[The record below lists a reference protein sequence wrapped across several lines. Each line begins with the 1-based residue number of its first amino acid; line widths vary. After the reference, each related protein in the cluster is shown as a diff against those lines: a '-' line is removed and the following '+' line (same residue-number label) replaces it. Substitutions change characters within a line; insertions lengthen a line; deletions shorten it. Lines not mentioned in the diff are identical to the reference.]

1 MNTMENNDTPTSL
14 VDYAVAL
21 AAAHC
26 EGCEQRCRRWR
37 RRAAVRRCVAL
48 VLLTVATVILAVNVN
63 GALAKRPLA
72 TGVLSTPDAVADAH
86 QMLQNL

>member
-1 MNTMENNDTPTSL
+1 MENNDTPTTL

-48 VLLTVATVILAVNVN
+48 ALVMVSALTLAGSVSSSLARDTWTTGASATDETVSVV
-63 GALAKRPLA
+63 R
-72 TGVLSTPDAVADAH
+72 
-86 QMLQNL
+86 QMLNKQ